1 VIEKFLD
8 AFFRHKLLILLP
20 PIIIPLIVTPIA
32 FLLAPT
38 YYEAYASIWVSR
50 PTYLS
55 YSNDSNPY
63 ITPAQEQSGRLGE
76 QVKTRAFLR
85 DIARRAPLL
94 APFANFE
101 RGEQF
106 LQQIVGTGLAMFP
119 SGTNLLVLRFRSD
132 NPELS
137 YQALNAVIEA
147 YNDKAAGDR
156 IGQGGLAS
164 GFYESRVKAAEDQLA
179 KANEELRRYVAA
191 NPRLTSIDPA
201 RGASATTAS
210 RLGLP
215 AMAID
220 PELAEL
226 LRRVES
232 AQRDAG
238 RARESLD
245 KTELDVAASLEGLEQ
260 GFQVVD
266 APTRPTTPTQERR
279 KLLVFPAAALLVGL
293 GLGVSLLVLLVVA
306 DRSVRSATDLAPTV
320 RVVSVV
326 PLLRLKRLPKRAG
339 ADTTRQA
346 IGFVAGTALPPPR
359 GAQ

>member
-1 VIEKFLD
+1 VIERFLD

-38 YYEAYASIWVSR
+38 YYESYASIWVSR
-50 PTYLS
+50 PSYLS
-55 YSNDSNPY
+55 YKDDSDPW
-63 ITPAQEQSGRLGE
+63 ITPAQELSRRFNE
-76 QVKTRAFLR
+76 QVRTHAFLR
-85 DIARRAPLL
+85 DIAQRAPML
-94 APFANFE
+94 APFARVE
-101 RGEQF
+101 RGEEF
-106 LQQIVGTGLAMFP
+106 LQRIIGTGFMTLP
-119 SGTNLLVLRFRSD
+119 SGTNLLVLRFRAD
-132 NPELS
+132 NSELS

-147 YNDKAAGDR
+147 YNDKAIADR
-156 IGQGGLAS
+156 IGQGGLATS
-164 GFYESRVKAAEDQLA
+164 FYESRVKDAEGQLA
-179 KANEELRRYVAA
+179 KANEDLRRYVAA

-245 KTELDVAASLEGLEQ
+245 KTQLDVAASLEGQEQ

-266 APTRPTTPTQERR
+266 PPRKPTATTQERR
-279 KLLVFPAAALLVGL
+279 KLLVFPVAALLGGL
-293 GLGVSLLVLLVVA
+293 GLSTILLVLLVA
-306 DRSVRSATDLAPTV
+306 GDRSVRSARDLAPTA

-339 ADTTRQA
+339 SDTTRQA